1 MVLKLHSTEPQTH
14 RIDNV
19 AILRPCLPFSPYVD
33 VLSPLPLL
41 YVYYRVTS
49 VGKRKYI
56 WTSLFYMCKLQRK
69 NSLHHKCHLGLTT
82 FLPYA
87 FNFTTLL
94 CIALHAPYLSCLL
107 VNPTLCSTFQ
117 ECLRKY

>member
-41 YVYYRVTS
+41 YVYYRVYIC
-49 VGKRKYI
+49 RKEEI
-56 WTSLFYMCKLQRK
+56 HLDFPF
-69 NSLHHKCHLGLTT
+69 LHVQVTKKK
-82 FLPYA
+82 
-87 FNFTTLL
+87 FTTSQMPFGVD
-94 CIALHAPYLSCLL
+94 HFFTVCL
-107 VNPTLCSTFQ
+107 
-117 ECLRKY
+117 